1 MLSNSLL
8 TNSGDERE
16 VVVTSGVVRR
26 RDEAAA
32 RDGPAGGPF
41 VVEESLGYLVNY
53 LARVFSRAL
62 ADALSPHGV
71 APAQW
76 AVLLILWAEEG
87 LSQTELSRRV
97 AVEEPTMVRTL
108 DRLERDGLV
117 RRERDAHDRRRSR
130 IVLTERGRALRD
142 VLVPGAVAV
151 NAAAQEALT
160 PTERRHLPGTLR
172 RLIVALAGKPPA
184 RGEPD

>member
-1 MLSNSLL
+1 M
-8 TNSGDERE
+8 TE
-16 VVVTSGVVRR
+16 VVQR

-32 RDGPAGGPF
+32 GERRAGAPF

-53 LARVFSRAL
+53 LARAFTRAL
-62 ADALSPHGV
+62 AEALAPHGV

-76 AVLLILWAEEG
+76 AVLLILWAEDR

-108 DRLERDGLV
+108 DRMERDGLV

-130 IVLTERGRALRD
+130 IVLSERGRALRD
-142 VLVPGAVAV
+142 ILVPAAVAV
-151 NAAAQEALT
+151 NAAAQQALT
-160 PTERRHLPGTLR
+160 PEERRRLPEMLR
-172 RLIVALAGKPPA
+172 RLIAALAGEPPA
-184 RGEPD
+184 PGNAD